1 VHLPSLSLLR
11 QTHITVPIHLFNVS
25 PSAKLDN
32 FLTEPIQLFFHI
44 PQSSIPIFRMF
55 KGTIFAIFSLALA
68 FGAMAAPVAMP
79 VAEPVAATIEARGG
93 RGGGSIY
100 GS

>member
-1 VHLPSLSLLR
+1 
-11 QTHITVPIHLFNVS
+11 
-25 PSAKLDN
+25 
-32 FLTEPIQLFFHI
+32 
-44 PQSSIPIFRMF
+44 MF

-79 VAEPVAATIEARGG
+79 VAEPVAATIEARQAKGG
-93 RGGGSIY
+93 HTGY